1 MKASSLALL
10 LLGVT
15 SQAVH
20 IDQINSNLIKKEAII
35 QQLHL
40 DWNKK
45 EDPEKDLLHIEAYP
59 IHQDTTLSEESEKIK
74 ICASILESWTKMDK
88 EDFKAT
94 ILDKSAASKV

>member
-1 MKASSLALL
+1 L
-10 LLGVT
+10 
-15 SQAVH
+15 Q
-20 IDQINSNLIKKEAII
+20 
-35 QQLHL
+35 
-40 DWNKK
+40 
-45 EDPEKDLLHIEAYP
+45 IEAYP